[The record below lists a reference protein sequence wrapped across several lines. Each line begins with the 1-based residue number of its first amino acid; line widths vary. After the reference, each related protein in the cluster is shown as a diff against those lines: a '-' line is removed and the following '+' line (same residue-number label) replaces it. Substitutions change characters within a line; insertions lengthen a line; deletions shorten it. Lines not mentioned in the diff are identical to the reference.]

1 MIIKTDLED
10 YPGGPVVKIHLAVQG
25 MQVQS
30 LVGDPNTT
38 CRRATKAHVPK
49 LLSTLYLNYRS
60 QHTLEPHVMTTDP
73 ACCSY

>member
-38 CRRATKAHVPK
+38 CRRATMPA
-49 LLSTLYLNYRS
+49 T
-60 QHTLEPHVMTTDP
+60 TEPMSHE
-73 ACCSY
+73 